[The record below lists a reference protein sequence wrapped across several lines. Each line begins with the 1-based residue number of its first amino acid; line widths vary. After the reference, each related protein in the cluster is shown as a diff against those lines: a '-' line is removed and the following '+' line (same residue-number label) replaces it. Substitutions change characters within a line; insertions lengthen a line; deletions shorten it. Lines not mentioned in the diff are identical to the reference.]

1 MVRCNTENQMGKFIS
16 ITALGLI
23 SLVASIQVNAG
34 FMPCGSTDGTVTR
47 TWTFNSAT
55 ACDSGP
61 GNPNSTSDITDLGG
75 DFAGTTWT
83 KEGDVT
89 DTGDNSSLLDVEL
102 TSGTWGGKDIEGTWT
117 LVDDFWSWFDEAVFT
132 VHVGG
137 NWQSDPDDFGAFV
150 IEENQLSGTWS
161 FLQETTATNGGGG
174 GGGLSN
180 VSIWTGP
187 HKVPEPGILALFGL
201 GLLGLGFA
209 RRRTHI

>member
-1 MVRCNTENQMGKFIS
+1 MGKFIS

-34 FMPCGSTDGTVTR
+34 LMSCNSTDGTVTR

-55 ACDSGP
+55 ACDSGG
-61 GNPNSTSDITDLGG
+61 GNPNSSSDITDLGG
-75 DFAGTTWT
+75 AFAGTTWT

-89 DTGDNSSLLDVEL
+89 DGGDFSSLLDVGL
-102 TSGTWGGKDIEGTWT
+102 TSGDWGGKDIEGTWT

-137 NWQSDPDDFGAFV
+137 NPGSDPDDFGAFIIDV
-150 IEENQLSGTWS
+150 GELSGTWT
-161 FLQETTATNGGGG
+161 FLQTTTSQGG

-209 RRRTHI
+209 RRKTHN